1 MILSVPKELRL
12 LISLAIPVFLA
23 QFAQTSMGFVDTVVA
38 GRASAIDMAGVA
50 VASSFWMP
58 LTLFATGILMPI
70 TPLVAQA
77 RGAGNTEGLGRYLRQ
92 GAWMALC
99 LAAFLMVTF
108 TVIAKIIPTVSSID
122 PKLADVSSRYIQAVL
137 WGVPGL
143 MLYSV
148 QRAFLEGHGR
158 TRPAMIAGFLGL
170 GLNIPLNIIFV
181 FGYFGMPALGGVG
194 CGVATAIICWVM
206 GLTLII
212 AVKRLSPR
220 AIRFEKF
227 NFSIVSRVLRIGIPG
242 AFALLIESSIFAII
256 AILIAPLG
264 PIVVA
269 GHQVALNVSGMVF
282 MLPLSIGVATSIRV
296 GYYLGAKEKQ
306 GAHRARWVGIGFAF
320 CLSFCVALLIMALRY
335 MIPTIYTSDAE
346 VISLAAFILIFA
358 ALYQCSDAVQIVAV
372 SALRGYND
380 TAAVFVVTILAYWC
394 LTLPLG
400 YTLAMTNTIVPA
412 MGVTG
417 FWFAIVF
424 GLTVAAVLFLFRI
437 ARLEKL
443 PMDVITKKINR

>member
-1 MILSVPKELRL
+1 MILPVSKEIRL
-12 LISLAIPVFLA
+12 LISLALPVFLA
-23 QFAQTSMGFVDTVVA
+23 QIAQTSMGFVDTVVA
-38 GRASAIDMAGVA
+38 GRAGAVDMAGVA

-58 LTLFATGILMPI
+58 LTLFATGFLMPI
-70 TPLVAQA
+70 TPLVSQA

-92 GAWMALC
+92 GTWMAIC
-99 LAAFLMVTF
+99 LTIVLMVALTF
-108 TVIAKIIPTVSSID
+108 ISELIPKVSSID
-122 PKLADVSSRYIQAVL
+122 PKLADISSRYIKAVL

-148 QRAFLEGHGR
+148 QRSFLEGHGR

-170 GLNIPLNIIFV
+170 ALNIPLNIIFA
-181 FGYFGMPALGGVG
+181 FGYLGMPALGGVG
-194 CGVATAIICWVM
+194 CGVATAIICWIM
-206 GLTLII
+206 GLTLIV

-220 AIRFEKF
+220 AIRYEKF
-227 NFSIVSRVLRIGIPG
+227 NLAVVTRILRIGVPG
-242 AFALLIESSIFAII
+242 AFALLIETSIFAII
-256 AILIAPLG
+256 ALMIAPLG

-320 CLSFCVALLIMALRY
+320 CLAFAVALLIMLFRHW
-335 MIPTIYTSDAE
+335 IPTIYTSDAD
-346 VISLAAFILIFA
+346 VIALAGYILIFA
-358 ALYQCSDAVQIVAV
+358 ALYQCSDAVQMVAV

-380 TAAVFVVTILAYWC
+380 TTAIFVVTILAYWC

-400 YTLAMTNTIVPA
+400 YTLAMTDYLVPA

-424 GLTVAAVLFLFRI
+424 GLTAAALLFLFRI
-437 ARLEKL
+437 SRLEKL
-443 PMDVITKKINR
+443 PMDVLTKKINR